1 MEVEQVLLAIMTGF
15 GFGVIAWRI
24 GSTAGRL
31 AVFLALLAI
40 MQTFSQVAW
49 RILDGRGTID
59 ELLIVAESR
68 IIFGVAAVGILWFL
82 NRRRT

>member
-1 MEVEQVLLAIMTGF
+1 MGAEQILLAILTGA
-15 GFGVIAWRI
+15 GFGVITWRI
-24 GSTAGRL
+24 GSTPGRL
-31 AVFLALLAI
+31 AVMLVLLAI

-49 RILDGRGTID
+49 RILEGTGTID
-59 ELLIVAESR
+59 EMLIVAESR